1 VEQDPRRETT
11 HRYLDGHV
19 PMRIED
25 VVAAMRQLAT
35 MYPPSDEHPP
45 IVTIDVYGLDPE
57 NPKKAS
63 TVEGTIR
70 EIRVEDREHV
80 GDGKEDPERQTIP
93 TIVLEAYQE
102 RTYPKEDE
110 A

>member
-1 VEQDPRRETT
+1 MKFAAEG
-11 HRYLDGHV
+11 HRPMVVQEIIDALSEIRPEHV
-19 PMRIED
+19 
-25 VVAAMRQLAT
+25 V
-35 MYPPSDEHPP
+35 P